1 MHHSCHVAATT
12 GGLTRNAINIRE
24 DYDLWDWSRKFDVT
38 VEELKQAMYSVCHT
52 VDEVRHPINQ

>member
-1 MHHSCHVAATT
+1 VAATT